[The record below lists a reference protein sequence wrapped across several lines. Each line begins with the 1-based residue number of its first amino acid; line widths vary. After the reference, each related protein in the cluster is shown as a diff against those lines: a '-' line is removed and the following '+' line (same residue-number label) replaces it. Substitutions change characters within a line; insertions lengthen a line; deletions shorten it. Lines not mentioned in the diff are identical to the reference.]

1 MKRMI
6 EDTVLFDIGD
16 ALREKHNT
24 DRRYQDN
31 EMAQAVRDIQ
41 SGDDSL
47 AIGLIQRDLTEVN
60 IPKGTTSI
68 GEHAFSNCKNLTN
81 ITIPD
86 SVTNIGA
93 YAFQGCS
100 SLTEI
105 NLPDSITSINGYAF
119 YYCTSLKEFTIPDK
133 VTSLTYY
140 TFGNS
145 GIEKINFGS
154 GLKIMGFDSFRA
166 MKITELII
174 PNSVVEMGERAVY
187 QCQSLFRIYLPNSL
201 QKIADTNF
209 YACDKLQEVILEEG
223 FNCSINLSRSTKYS
237 RETIVSWFEALADR
251 TGLEANKLIINK
263 QSESLLSEE
272 DLAIPVNKNWTIV
285 FSVT

>member
-1 MKRMI
+1 MSKEYVI
-6 EDTVLFDIGD
+6 VPKEDYVDTCD
-16 ALREKHNT
+16 AIREKINST
-24 DRRYQDN
+24 ALLKSG

-41 SGDDSL
+41 GGDDSL
-47 AIGLIQRDLTEVN
+47 AIGLIDRSITEVT
-60 IPKGTTSI
+60 IPNSTTSI
-68 GEHAFSNCKNLTN
+68 GEYAFSNCRNLTN

-93 YAFQGCS
+93 YAFQQCS

-154 GLKIMGFDSFRA
+154 GLKKMGFDSFRA

-237 RETIVSWFEALADR
+237 RETIVSWFNALADR
-251 TGLEANKLIINK
+251 TGLETYNLIIGAENIAK
-263 QSESLLSEE
+263 LAEE
-272 DLAIPVNKNWTIV
+272 DIAIATAKNWTIL
-285 FSVT
+285 